1 MMSNVVEFPRHPDF
15 TKTRDRKEETHK
27 RLRDADEI
35 EAELRLP
42 GNIRKPD
49 RPILARNLGRIWERT
64 FRGREA
70 PPLSALFEAAFG
82 KQAGEANHKK
92 RKRFIRFDGEDLPER
107 ESEIRDGDFAAKG
120 HLFTD
125 IARAIKDIDIANHGK
140 SDQDIRAARR
150 SAILQLIEDSSFD
163 KKVAPADRYRA
174 EAQAEL
180 RKRLR
185 QVTDLVEREVDLE
198 RMTEIVCHDLIYA
211 VIDWRD
217 GTSRIKPPQS
227 NHRHDRL
234 ERRLQPLTGDV
245 PRDVPYEK
253 LSQRD
258 RDLCDARRMLY
269 DREDGG
275 NQQSVWLDYEDFDV
289 GEEWVH
295 RWMHAYA
302 NWTFGSG
309 DIASPRVVLGHV
321 LTPVKPKNGV
331 VRVKVDAGELR
342 DEAERL
348 SRACGSV
355 VTSTSSDW
363 LAGRTDTGSML
374 DLLVRRHAIKGL
386 ALAHG
391 YTAHDIEK
399 RDMRDISGLA
409 RAIEE
414 DGNAPIDPWVKDE
427 STRIVVRRRL
437 EILLGGDFSSGD
449 FLSGVQKPVPVLALA
464 QGVAVNNPD
473 DHEGREGDAGVK
485 FMNGPFEP
493 AINFGP
499 QNSGVFSGYADSL
512 FLCRVSD
519 TDYVFFNLDGDGNI
533 REEEAPFLGMSD
545 GGIPIMSREGCAA
558 MLEPLFAWPH
568 DHDFSLLPFDEHRD
582 RPCPAEAGSLANLVL
597 KNLAY
602 SDESERYDKLLLADA
617 RRKEEVLKA
626 FSKARRDEYEQAIS
640 RLD

>member
-1 MMSNVVEFPRHPDF
+1 MTSNVVEFPRHPDF

-107 ESEIRDGDFAAKG
+107 ESEIRAGDFAAKG
-120 HLFTD
+120 HLFAD
-125 IARAIKDIDIANHGK
+125 MARAIADIANHGK
-140 SDQDIRAARR
+140 SDQEIQDERR
-150 SAILQLIEDSSFD
+150 RAILQLIEDSSLD
-163 KKVAPADRYRA
+163 KNVAPADLWA

-198 RMTEIVCHDLIYA
+198 RMAEVTQHDLLHLVYWHESIE
-211 VIDWRD
+211 RL
-217 GTSRIKPPQS
+217 QS
-227 NHRHDRL
+227 DRRHDRL

-258 RDLCDARRMLY
+258 RDLRDARRMLH

-289 GEEWVH
+289 GEEWVRAFNDLVVMNRH
-295 RWMHAYA
+295 RWDTRIM
-302 NWTFGSG
+302 
-309 DIASPRVVLGHV
+309 SPRVVLGHV
-321 LTPVKPKNGV
+321 FTPVKPKNGV

-348 SRACGSV
+348 SKACGSV

-363 LAGRTDTGSML
+363 LAKKIGADSML
-374 DLLVRRHAIKGL
+374 DLLVRRDAIKGL

-414 DGNAPIDPWVKDE
+414 DGNAPIDPWVKGE
-427 STRIVVRRRL
+427 SIGIVVRRRL
-437 EILLGGDFSSGD
+437 EILLCRDFASGGW
-449 FLSGVQKPVPVLALA
+449 QPVLVLA
-464 QGVAVNNPD
+464 QGVAANNPY
-473 DHEGREGDAGVK
+473 DHEGREGDAGIK
-485 FMNGPFEP
+485 FRHGPFEP

-499 QNSGVFSGYADSL
+499 QNSGVFSGDADSL

-519 TDYVFFNLDGDGNI
+519 TDYVFFNLDGGGYIDI
-533 REEEAPFLGMSD
+533 DKEEESFIGMDS
-545 GGIPIMSREGCAA
+545 GGIPIMARESYQIVAQ
-558 MLEPLFAWPH
+558 LDDYL
-568 DHDFSLLPFDEHRD
+568 DHASHEVSLPFGEHWY
-582 RPCPAEAGSLANLVL
+582 RPCPGNTHSFAGLVL

-617 RRKEEVLKA
+617 KRKEALLKA

>member
-1 MMSNVVEFPRHPDF
+1 MTSNVVEFPRHPDF

-92 RKRFIRFDGEDLPER
+92 RKRFIRFDGENLPER

-120 HLFTD
+120 HLFAD

-140 SDQDIRAARR
+140 SDQEIRDERR
-150 SAILQLIEDSSFD
+150 RAILQLIEDSSFD

-198 RMTEIVCHDLIYA
+198 RMEEIVEHDLIYA

-234 ERRLQPLTGDV
+234 EKRLQPLTGDV

-258 RDLCDARRMLY
+258 RDLRDARRMLY

-275 NQQSVWLDYEDFDV
+275 NQQSVWSGYEDFDV

-295 RWMHAYA
+295 RWMHAYE
-302 NWTFGSG
+302 NWPFVIGG
-309 DIASPRVVLGHV
+309 DIMSPRVVLGHV

-374 DLLVRRHAIKGL
+374 DLLVRRDAIKGL
-386 ALAHG
+386 AHAHG

-399 RDMRDISGLA
+399 RDMTDISGLA

-414 DGNAPIDPWVKDE
+414 DGNAPIDPWVKGE
-427 STRIVVRRRL
+427 SIGIVVRRRL
-437 EILLGGDFSSGD
+437 EILLGHYFESGAW
-449 FLSGVQKPVPVLALA
+449 QPVLTLA

-473 DHEGREGDAGVK
+473 DHEGREGDAGVEVGD
-485 FMNGPFEP
+485 NPFEP

-499 QNSGVFSGYADSL
+499 QSSGVFSGDADSL

-558 MLEPLFAWPH
+558 MLEPLVAWPH
-568 DHDFSLLPFDEHRD
+568 GHDFSLLPFDEHRD
-582 RPCPAEAGSLANLVL
+582 RPCPAKAGSLANIVL

-602 SDESERYDKLLLADA
+602 SDEPERYDKLLLADA

-626 FSKARRDEYEQAIS
+626 FSKARHDEYEQAIS

>member
-1 MMSNVVEFPRHPDF
+1 MTSNVVEFPRHPDF
-15 TKTRDRKEETHK
+15 TKTRNRKEETHK

-82 KQAGEANHKK
+82 NQAGEANHKK

-107 ESEIRDGDFAAKG
+107 ESEIRAGDFAAKG
-120 HLFTD
+120 HLFAD
-125 IARAIKDIDIANHGK
+125 MARAIADIANHGK
-140 SDQDIRAARR
+140 SDQEIQDERR
-150 SAILQLIEDSSFD
+150 RAILQLIEDSSLD
-163 KKVAPADRYRA
+163 KNVAPADLWA

-198 RMTEIVCHDLIYA
+198 RMAEVTQHDLLHLVYWHESIE
-211 VIDWRD
+211 RL
-217 GTSRIKPPQS
+217 QS
-227 NHRHDRL
+227 DRRHDRL
-234 ERRLQPLTGDV
+234 EGRLQPLTGDV

-258 RDLCDARRMLY
+258 RDLRDARRMLH

-289 GEEWVH
+289 GEEWVRAFNDLVVMNRH
-295 RWMHAYA
+295 RWDTRIM
-302 NWTFGSG
+302 
-309 DIASPRVVLGHV
+309 SPRVVLGHV
-321 LTPVKPKNGV
+321 FTPVKPKNGV

-348 SRACGSV
+348 SKACGSV

-363 LAGRTDTGSML
+363 LAKKIGADSML
-374 DLLVRRHAIKGL
+374 DLLVRRDAIKGL

-414 DGNAPIDPWVKDE
+414 DGNAPIDPWVKGE
-427 STRIVVRRRL
+427 SIGIVVRRRL
-437 EILLGGDFSSGD
+437 EILLCRDFASGGW
-449 FLSGVQKPVPVLALA
+449 QPVLVLA
-464 QGVAVNNPD
+464 QGVAANNPY
-473 DHEGREGDAGVK
+473 DHGGREGDAGVK
-485 FMNGPFEP
+485 FRHGPFEP

-499 QNSGVFSGYADSL
+499 QNSGVFSGDADSL

-519 TDYVFFNLDGDGNI
+519 TDYVFFNLDGGGYIDI
-533 REEEAPFLGMSD
+533 DKEEKSFIGMDS
-545 GGIPIMSREGCAA
+545 GGIPIMARESYQIVAQ
-558 MLEPLFAWPH
+558 LDDYL
-568 DHDFSLLPFDEHRD
+568 DHASHEVSLPFGEHWY
-582 RPCPAEAGSLANLVL
+582 RPCPGNTHSFAGLVL

-617 RRKEEVLKA
+617 RRKEALLKA

>member
-1 MMSNVVEFPRHPDF
+1 MTSNVVEFPRHPDF

-198 RMTEIVCHDLIYA
+198 RMEEIVSHDLIDA

-217 GTSRIKPPQS
+217 GTRIETPQS

-258 RDLCDARRMLY
+258 RDLRDARRMLY

-275 NQQSVWLDYEDFDV
+275 NQQSVWSGYEDFDV

-302 NWTFGSG
+302 NWPFGIGG
-309 DIASPRVVLGHV
+309 DINSPRVVLGHV

-374 DLLVRRHAIKGL
+374 DLLVRRDAIKGL

-414 DGNAPIDPWVKDE
+414 DGNAPIDPWVKGE
-427 STRIVVRRRL
+427 SIGIVVRRRL
-437 EILLGGDFSSGD
+437 EILLCRDFASGGW
-449 FLSGVQKPVPVLALA
+449 QPVLVLA
-464 QGVAVNNPD
+464 QGVAANNPY
-473 DHEGREGDAGVK
+473 DHEGREGDAGVEVGD
-485 FMNGPFEP
+485 NSFEP

-499 QNSGVFSGYADSL
+499 QNSGVFSGDADTL

-533 REEEAPFLGMSD
+533 REEEAPFLGMD
-545 GGIPIMSREGCAA
+545 NIGIPIMSREGCAA
-558 MLEPLFAWPH
+558 MLTQLDAWPH
-568 DHDFSLLPFDEHRD
+568 DLSLLPFDEHRD
-582 RPCPAEAGSLANLVL
+582 RPCPAEAYSLAGLVL

-617 RRKEEVLKA
+617 RRKEALLKA

>member
-1 MMSNVVEFPRHPDF
+1 MTSNVVEFPRHPDF

-82 KQAGEANHKK
+82 NQAGEANHKK

-120 HLFTD
+120 HLFAD

-140 SDQDIRAARR
+140 SDEDIRDERR
-150 SAILQLIEDSSFD
+150 RAILQLIEDSSLD

-185 QVTDLVEREVDLE
+185 QVTDLVEREVDLD
-198 RMTEIVCHDLIYA
+198 RMEEIVSHDLIYA

-258 RDLCDARRMLY
+258 RDLRDARRMLY

-275 NQQSVWLDYEDFDV
+275 NQQSVWSGYEDFDV

-302 NWTFGSG
+302 NWTFGYG
-309 DIASPRVVLGHV
+309 DIDSPRVVLGHV

-374 DLLVRRHAIKGL
+374 DLLVRRDAIKGL

-414 DGNAPIDPWVKDE
+414 DGNAPIDPWVKGE
-427 STRIVVRRRL
+427 SIGIVVRRRL
-437 EILLGGDFSSGD
+437 EILLCPDFASGGW
-449 FLSGVQKPVPVLALA
+449 QPVLVLA

-499 QNSGVFSGYADSL
+499 QSSGVFSGYADSL

-533 REEEAPFLGMSD
+533 REEEAPFLGIP
-545 GGIPIMSREGCAA
+545 IPIMSREGCAA
-558 MLEPLFAWPH
+558 MLERLNACHH
-568 DHDFSLLPFDEHRD
+568 DLSLLPFDEHRD
-582 RPCPAEAGSLANLVL
+582 RPCPAEAYSLAGLVL

-617 RRKEEVLKA
+617 RRKEALLKA